1 MGLLSAVGKI
11 PGFGALSPLFMAA
24 DVMSTKVVNEMLNEF
39 SETSLLAWE
48 KAKQG
53 GLNQAL
59 VYAQHSDGAKMLDLD
74 YIPYISQ
81 EAHEEFLKGKITRYL
96 DLLNYQPKEDSKN
109 NYYCYFFYKKTENG
123 RNKYLID
130 SIFLRE

>member
-1 MGLLSAVGKI
+1 
-11 PGFGALSPLFMAA
+11 
-24 DVMSTKVVNEMLNEF
+24 MLNEF

-81 EAHEEFLKGKITRYL
+81 EAHEEFLKGKISRYL
-96 DLLNYQPKEDSKN
+96 DLLIYSL
-109 NYYCYFFYKKTENG
+109 F
-123 RNKYLID
+123 
-130 SIFLRE
+130 